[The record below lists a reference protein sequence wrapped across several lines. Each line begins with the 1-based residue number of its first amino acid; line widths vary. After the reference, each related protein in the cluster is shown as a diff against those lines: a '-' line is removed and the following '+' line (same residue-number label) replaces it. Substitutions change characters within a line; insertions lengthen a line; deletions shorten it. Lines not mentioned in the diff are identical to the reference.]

1 MAYRID
7 IDPAAVRDLA
17 KLPRDVLPRI
27 DRAIMRLAEDP
38 RPRGAIKLKNSSDE
52 WRIRVGS
59 YRVVYEIHDDR
70 LVVRV
75 IRAAHRREAY

>member
-38 RPRGAIKLKNSSDE
+38 RPRGAMKLKNSSDE
-52 WRIRVGS
+52 
-59 YRVVYEIHDDR
+59 
-70 LVVRV
+70 
-75 IRAAHRREAY
+75 